1 MRTFRMFIRA
11 HRNAPEAYYR
21 YSIDKLI
28 YQSEDVFIPCNI
40 TGSLLYFNNHYSDA
54 INSTNISHKNCTFL
68 LTLHYL
74 NHCANM
80 YM

>member
-1 MRTFRMFIRA
+1 MRTFRMFIKA

-40 TGSLLYFNNHYSDA
+40 TVVQHFDNPYSDA
-54 INSTNISHKNCTFL
+54 INSTNIGHKNCTFL
-68 LTLHYL
+68 LTLRYP

>member
-1 MRTFRMFIRA
+1 MRTFIMFIRA

-21 YSIDKLI
+21 YSIYKLI

-40 TGSLLYFNNHYSDA
+40 TALLYLNNPYSDA

-68 LTLHYL
+68 LTLRYP